1 MHIVIGGH
9 HLYSIFFLFGA
20 FFTVPFF
27 QSGREGMIVFHLFF
41 SAHNIGI
48 LLNFIEFYFIE
59 FYDDDDEW

>member
-1 MHIVIGGH
+1 MHIVIGGY

-27 QSGREGMIVFHLFF
+27 QSCEGMIVFHLFF

-48 LLNFIEFYFIE
+48 LLNFIGFYFIG
-59 FYDDDDEW
+59 FYDDDE

>member
-27 QSGREGMIVFHLFF
+27 QLEREGV
-41 SAHNIGI
+41 
-48 LLNFIEFYFIE
+48 
-59 FYDDDDEW
+59 